1 MLDVDTQRIRLLQNA
16 AEFGARLID
25 CAPLLGE
32 QAVDIALEIDRDR
45 IGQQSHQPARG
56 DERRIEND
64 AGRASAGDFA
74 QELLQGD
81 ARIHDGPLGND
92 DELAAAQGGQ
102 HRLRR
107 PHRHHPGDFAV
118 LIRGAE
124 FAAGEEIVVIER

>member
-1 MLDVDTQRIRLLQNA
+1 MTPVIDWPDLPALQ
-16 AEFGARLID
+16 
-25 CAPLLGE
+25 
-32 QAVDIALEIDRDR
+32 
-45 IGQQSHQPARG
+45 QPAWP
-56 DERRIEND
+56 
-64 AGRASAGDFA
+64 AA
-74 QELLQGD
+74 
-81 ARIHDGPLGND
+81 